1 MISFVMFL
9 HLFLDECQCTSI
21 RHIITILDCLLD
33 GHWHCLTPNLIEL
46 GAHPEPVVQPQD
58 SEPLSL
64 RVYLLCLSLQ
74 PPSTPTELN

>member
-9 HLFLDECQCTSI
+9 HLSLDECECTSI

-46 GAHPEPVVQPQD
+46 GAHPEPVVQPQN
-58 SEPLSL
+58 PLGL
-64 RVYLLCLSLQ
+64 RDYLLRLSLQ
-74 PPSTPTELN
+74 PPSTSAELN